1 MVNPRKP
8 FRINVGFII
17 HADIG
22 FAIEFPFE
30 FDEVKLEDLALRQ
43 FSGAAQ
49 VGRTPQGLILT
60 GAFEGDTDL
69 ECVRCLKPYSHHLV
83 WNFTELYS
91 FSHKIVNESDL
102 IIPDDAQ
109 IDLAEMLREYA
120 LLEVPIKP
128 ICKPACKGLCIECGQ
143 DLNLGDCGHKQPED
157 DSPFSVLKKL
167 L

>member
-22 FAIEFPFE
+22 YASEFPFE
-30 FDEVKLEDLALRQ
+30 FDEAKLEDLVLRQ

-69 ECVRCLKPYSHHLV
+69 ECVRCLKPYSHHLI

-91 FSHKIVNESDL
+91 FAHKAVNESDL
-102 IIPDDAQ
+102 IIPEDAQ

-128 ICKPACKGLCIECGQ
+128 
-143 DLNLGDCGHKQPED
+143 
-157 DSPFSVLKKL
+157 V
-167 L
+167 